1 MLVALWAGRMGKIL
15 SDEVSL
21 VGHPLQVL
29 HGQNLL
35 VECGNVRARN
45 IVSGRVSLVG
55 QPLQV
60 SVANLLVAL
69 WEGAD
74 GENFIRQS

>member
-1 MLVALWAGRMGKIL
+1 MRKMLSGG
-15 SDEVSL
+15 VSL

-35 VECGNVRARN
+35 VECGNVRMRK
-45 IVSGRVSLVG
+45 IVSGRVSFVG

-60 SVANLLVAL
+60 LHGQNLLVFFGL
-69 WEGAD
+69 VS
-74 GENFIRQS
+74 R